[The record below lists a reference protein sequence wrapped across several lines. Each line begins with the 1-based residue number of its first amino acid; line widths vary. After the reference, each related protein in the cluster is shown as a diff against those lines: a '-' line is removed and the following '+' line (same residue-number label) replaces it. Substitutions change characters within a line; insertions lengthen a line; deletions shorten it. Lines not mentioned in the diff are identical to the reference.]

1 MKIHTILSPQLF
13 SLFEEEVEGKQVLI
27 IDILRA
33 TTSMVVMLENGAK
46 SVRPVA
52 GVDEAMRLKE
62 ANPLWLIAGER
73 NGYKVE
79 GFEFGNS
86 PQEFTSDRVKGETL
100 VITTTNGTQA
110 LSLSLAASDIWVGGF
125 LNMAALVESICATGK
140 DVFLFCA
147 GWKCHVNLED
157 TLFAGAVARQ
167 LVDRG
172 WAVAD
177 DASRAAMSLWASAE
191 GDLHGFLSE
200 ASHVQRFQSMHA
212 ESDLDVCLKLNT
224 SNKAVRY
231 ENGVLVAIPS

>member
-13 SLFEEEVEGKQVLI
+13 SLFEKEVEGKQVLI

-33 TTSMVVMLENGAK
+33 TTSMVVMLEYGAK

-140 DVFLFCA
+140 DVFL
-147 GWKCHVNLED
+147 
-157 TLFAGAVARQ
+157 
-167 LVDRG
+167 
-172 WAVAD
+172 
-177 DASRAAMSLWASAE
+177 
-191 GDLHGFLSE
+191 LS
-200 ASHVQRFQSMHA
+200 
-212 ESDLDVCLKLNT
+212 
-224 SNKAVRY
+224 
-231 ENGVLVAIPS
+231 

>member
-13 SLFEEEVEGKQVLI
+13 SLFEKEVVDKQVLV

-33 TTSMVVMLENGAK
+33 TTSMVVMLENGAT

-52 GVDEAMRLKE
+52 GVEEALRLKQE
-62 ANPLWLIAGER
+62 NPALLIAGER
-73 NGYKVE
+73 NGFKVE

-86 PQEFTSDRVKGETL
+86 PQEFTPERVRGESL

-110 LSLSLAASDIWVGGF
+110 LSLSLAASHIWVGGF
-125 LNMAALVESICATGK
+125 LNMNALVASICDTKK

-147 GWKCHVNLED
+147 GWKGHVNLED
-157 TLFAGAVARQ
+157 TLFAGAVAQQ
-167 LVDRG
+167 LVDKG

-177 DASRAAMSLWASAE
+177 DATRAAMSLWLQAQ

-212 ESDLDVCLKLNT
+212 ESDLDVCLKCNT
-224 SNKAVRY
+224 SGMSVRY